1 MATNSVK
8 FSELATAPAL
18 DGSDIFAISA
28 QDTTQTPAVWVSYK
42 TTLNDIALK
51 AVAGTTFNNLKTT
64 SKFVEGAINEI
75 CGLVLTST
83 LTAGSTTLTFS
94 NQAITANSTLEDIY
108 ASVFGLFP
116 TNAVFASGSLT
127 LTFDAQSSD
136 VDIKVRI
143 T

>member
-28 QDTTQTPAVWVSYK
+28 PDTTQTPAVWVSYK

-127 LTFDAQSSD
+127 LTFDSQSSD